1 MQLVVLIAV
10 SAAVKTDIA
19 SWITDFQKSLY
30 FITLFLLNLRA
41 IASVTATRVATR
53 ISASVVAR
61 VGAG

>member
-19 SWITDFQKSLY
+19 SWITDFQKSLF

-41 IASVTATRVATR
+41 IASITATRVATR

>member
-19 SWITDFQKSLY
+19 SWITDFQKSLF

-41 IASVTATRVATR
+41 IASITTTRVATR
-53 ISASVVAR
+53 ISARVVAR